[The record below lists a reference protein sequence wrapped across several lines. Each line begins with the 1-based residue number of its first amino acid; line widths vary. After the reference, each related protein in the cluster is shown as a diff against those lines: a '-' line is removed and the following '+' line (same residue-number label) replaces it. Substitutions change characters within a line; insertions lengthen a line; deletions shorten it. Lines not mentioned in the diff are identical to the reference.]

1 MPRTASLSSIRKKIA
16 ALQAKARAIET
27 RAKPGVSQVAAL
39 VKKYKLTAADLAD
52 VFGGKRGRGTKTDA
66 KKLDGRS
73 QSALKGKKLSVKY
86 RDDAG
91 SKWTGRGLPLKW
103 LKVHEAQGRKRE
115 QFLVK

>member
-52 VFGGKRGRGTKTDA
+52 VFGAKRGRPTKTA
-66 KKLDGRS
+66 ANKIYGRS
-73 QSALKGKKLSVKY
+73 KSALKGKKLAVKY

-91 SKWTGRGLPLKW
+91 NKWSGRGLPPKW
-103 LKVHEAQGRKRE
+103 LKAHEAEGRKRE
-115 QFLVK
+115 EFLVK